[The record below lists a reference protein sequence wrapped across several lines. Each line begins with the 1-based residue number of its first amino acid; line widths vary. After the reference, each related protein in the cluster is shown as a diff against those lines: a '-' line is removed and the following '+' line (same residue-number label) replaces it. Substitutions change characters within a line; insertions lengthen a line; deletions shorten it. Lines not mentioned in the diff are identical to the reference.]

1 MKQSIKLAALV
12 IAAMAV
18 VFSGCKREEVEG
30 TVALRSL
37 AIVNGGLAGTQR
49 FEGAVDAENK
59 TVVFTNVA
67 AETAVEAIQ
76 FECKASSGALLTQS
90 TYNFLEGNAADAME
104 LKKSIVIRNDRLGAE
119 VEYSVVIKLAEP
131 TEYPIVSGV
140 KFKKGN
146 GDVVELKST
155 SIVDGYILLGVE
167 EDEVEL
173 VELVVRPARATVT
186 YENINDNKIAKANP
200 GKALLNFMGMKAEY
214 IFSFDAAPPV
224 GADFANAKV
233 HAWNVNTNIYSDF
246 TGGYTRAA
254 DMDENYVLIVNGAM
268 TGAAPHPYLLRV
280 DDLLNDNADN
290 KIDLSIEG
298 IVENDVDVY
307 NGEDLVTAK
316 STFYV
321 SAGRLTQ
328 GHIYICNLRTADN
341 QNLKVYHWASP
352 TAKPELVCDWD
363 GTFDA
368 DNYWPLRTGD
378 NMGLALD
385 ASGNGYAYFAGQETG
400 TERIIRFTVENFSTF
415 KDPVALALPQP
426 CQYYGICNKVGLND
440 EYVFTS
446 VFSTVL
452 YLFDHDM
459 TLLQK
464 VTFDGMTDGA
474 NATDPRVFEYNRARY
489 LMLTNARRFKW
500 YRPEALVIFD
510 ITEGMTT
517 AEALKNLD
525 ENRPVDPNWEPDP
538 DDPYDEPATLP
549 FVQAYN
555 YAFSSGEESAVG
567 ECAAICSVVEKDGKM
582 LVFTA
587 APYAGMALIE
597 FGKATK

>member
-1 MKQSIKLAALV
+1 MF
-12 IAAMAV
+12 AAMAV
-18 VFSGCKREEVEG
+18 VFSGCKKDEVDG
-30 TVALRSL
+30 TVTLRSL
-37 AIVNGGLAGTQR
+37 AIVNGGLAGTER
-49 FEGAVDAENK
+49 YEGAVDTENK
-59 TVVFTNVA
+59 SVIFTNVA

-76 FECKASSGALLTQS
+76 FECKASSGSLLTQS

-104 LKKSIVIRNDRLGAE
+104 LKRSVVLRNDRLGAE
-119 VEYSVVIKLAEP
+119 VEYSVVIKLAEA
-131 TEYPIVSGV
+131 TEKPIVSGA
-140 KFKKGN
+140 KIKKAN

-155 SIVDGYILLGVE
+155 SIIDSYIMLGVE

-173 VELVVRPARATVT
+173 VELTVRPARSTVT
-186 YENINDNKIAKANP
+186 YENVNDNKISKANP

-233 HAWNVNTNIYSDF
+233 HAWNVNTNIYPDF
-246 TGGYTRAA
+246 TGGFTRAG
-254 DMDENYVLIVNGAM
+254 DMDENYVLLVNGAM

-290 KIDLSIEG
+290 KIDLNLEG
-298 IVENDVDVY
+298 IVENDVDKY
-307 NGEDLVTAK
+307 DINGTDTTLITAK

-321 SAGRLTQ
+321 SAGRLSQ
-328 GHIYICNLRTADN
+328 GHIYVCNLRTADN

-352 TAKPELVCDWD
+352 EAKPELVCDWD

-378 NMGLALD
+378 NMGLSLD

-400 TERIIRFTVENFSTF
+400 TERVIRFTVENFTTF
-415 KDPVALALPQP
+415 KDPVAIAIPQP
-426 CQYYGICNKVGLND
+426 CQYYGIFNRVGMND

-452 YLFDHDM
+452 YLFDHDL

-474 NATDPRVFEYNRARY
+474 NATDPRIIEFNRARY

-517 AEALKNLD
+517 AEALKNLE
-525 ENRPVDPNWEPDP
+525 ENRPLDPNWEPDP

-555 YAFSSGEESAVG
+555 YGFSSGDEDRG
-567 ECAAICSVVEKDGKM
+567 ECSAICSVVEKDDKM